1 VPEVGLEPDS
11 SPCQHWA
18 HPEHPDP
25 TAVRPSPKPKVCT
38 LCTPLLTCGGSAE
51 RDKNLVT
58 ESPLSAFDDGRHWMG
73 DSPTWR
79 QEMASYRSRSS
90 PRQNKVSTL
99 GAGPAA
105 DEVEDKDDHGNN
117 QKQVN

>member
-1 VPEVGLEPDS
+1 MPEVGLEPDS

-25 TAVRPSPKPKVCT
+25 TAVRPSPKPQVCT
-38 LCTPLLTCGGSAE
+38 LCTPLLPCGGSAE

-58 ESPLSAFDDGRHWMG
+58 ESPLSAFDDGRRWMG
-73 DSPTWR
+73 NSPTWR
-79 QEMASYRSRSS
+79 QEIASYRSRSS
-90 PRQNKVSTL
+90 PRQNNVSTL

-105 DEVEDKDDHGNN
+105 DEVENKDDHGDN
-117 QKQVN
+117 QKQMN